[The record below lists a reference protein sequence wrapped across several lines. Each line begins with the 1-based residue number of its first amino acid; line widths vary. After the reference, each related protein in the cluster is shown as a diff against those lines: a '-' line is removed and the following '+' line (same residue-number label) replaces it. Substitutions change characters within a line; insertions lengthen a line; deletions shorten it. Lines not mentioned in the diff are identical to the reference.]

1 MGKRDYYDLL
11 GIRSS
16 ANREEIKKA
25 YRRLAHQFHPDK
37 NPGNPSAEELFK
49 EINEAYEVLQDAHK
63 RAAYDRRGPSLGHH
77 RGFEGF
83 REPADIPFGPFG
95 RGFFEDIFEDVLEDF
110 FGETRK
116 KAARKR
122 GADLRYD
129 LDISLEEA
137 AFGSEQRIT
146 FSKKSICPLC
156 RGSRC
161 APGTSRVRCPACSGL
176 GSLRGQRGF
185 FVVETACERCRGEG
199 EIIPR
204 PCPRCA
210 GAGSLK
216 TSQFVKFTI
225 PPGAEEGTRL
235 RLAAEGEMG
244 RNGGPAGDLIVV
256 LSVRKHPL
264 FTRRERDLFCEVPL
278 TLTQAYKGAELEIP
292 TLRNSVR
299 VKIAARTPSGKVIVL
314 KGLGMP
320 VLQGNGR
327 GDLKVKFK
335 VEIPDRLTKKERQAL
350 EEILKGNSAEEE
362 ISFAAMESE
371 PEL

>member
-1 MGKRDYYDLL
+1 MAKRDYYDLL

-16 ANREEIKKA
+16 ANREEIKRA

-37 NPGNPSAEELFK
+37 NPGNASAEELFK
-49 EINEAYEVLQDAHK
+49 EINEAYEVLQDVHK
-63 RAAYDRRGPSLGHH
+63 RAAYDRRGPSLGHS

-83 REPADIPFGPFG
+83 REPADMPFGPFG
-95 RGFFEDIFEDVLEDF
+95 RSFFEDIFEEVLEDF
-110 FGETRK
+110 FGGVRK
-116 KAARKR
+116 KPTKTR

-129 LDISLEEA
+129 LEISLEEA
-137 AFGSEQRIT
+137 AFGSEQEIT
-146 FSKKSICPLC
+146 FSRKSACPIC

-210 GAGSLK
+210 GAGTLK
-216 TSQFVKFTI
+216 RSQFVKFTT

-235 RLAAEGEMG
+235 RMAGEGEMG

-256 LSVRKHPL
+256 LSIKKHPF
-264 FTRRERDLFCEVPL
+264 FTRRGCDLFCEVPIN
-278 TLTQAYKGAELEIP
+278 LTQAYKGTELDIP

-299 VKIAARTPSGKVIVL
+299 VKIPARTPSGKVIIL
-314 KGLGMP
+314 RGLGMP
-320 VLQGNGR
+320 AHRGNGR

-335 VEIPDRLTKKERQAL
+335 VEIPDRPTKKDRQAL
-350 EEILKGNSAEEE
+350 DEILKGNAAEEE
-362 ISFAAMESE
+362 ISVAAMECE
-371 PEL
+371 PE